1 MKMKVGDIE
10 MDSESGIS
18 FDSED
23 SDDSAGALQ
32 QHDESGDLDREL
44 PAEADAEENPSLIEW
59 TDEHRGLVKIVGAGS
74 AVLSAG
80 LFAMIFVAGSWYFS
94 LPAFMWLLWSV
105 GAAYLIQHVNRSLEE
120 RKSADRASL
129 LDDAREVRQALLDDA
144 GERKVDDVQRKLD
157 WSEERTVRALAAGVE
172 EGLLREDLDST
183 TEHWVYSAASTGE
196 LEGESLPKEAIPA
209 TERAKQLDN

>member
-23 SDDSAGALQ
+23 A
-32 QHDESGDLDREL
+32 DETGDLDREL
-44 PAEADAEENPSLIEW
+44 PAEVDGEDDPSLIEW

-94 LPAFMWLLWSV
+94 LPAFMWLLWSA
-105 GAAYLIQHVNRSLEE
+105 GAAYLIRHVDRSLEE
-120 RKSADRASL
+120 RKSDERASL
-129 LDDAREVRQALLDDA
+129 LDDAREVRQALVDDA

-157 WSEERTVRALAAGVE
+157 WSEERTVRALATGVE

-196 LEGESLPKEAIPA
+196 LDGESLPKEAIPA